1 MARSKRRRLYSLQFK
16 LEAVELSKDPSK
28 SVKEHAADL
37 GIHHANLHRWRQTYL
52 QADGTV
58 AEPENSEADDL
69 KAEIRELRKKL
80 ARTEQERDFLKK
92 AAAYFA
98 NDPKPDASS

>member
-1 MARSKRRRLYSLQFK
+1 MARSKRRRLYGLQFK

-37 GIHHANLHRWRQTYL
+37 GIHHANLHRWRQQYL
-52 QADGTV
+52 HADGTV
-58 AEPENSEADDL
+58 SEPEDEEAKDL
-69 KAEIRELRKKL
+69 KAEIRALKKQL

-98 NDPKPDASS
+98 NDPKRNASS